1 MTLSTFALVTL
12 LFTLPSTGKHS
23 WTDPS
28 QGPDSVMVECS
39 GGQAIHQLA
48 TVRVYF
54 NPNTGGGWR
63 RVAEMGVA
71 GMEGRPDSITV
82 DSGPG
87 GHYYVTTTNPAGE
100 SCASPVIYVP
110 GSVVTG
116 IEPEVAARPATV
128 RIFDVQGRLV
138 HSVTRSG
145 VYWERTRYH
154 DGSET
159 VRRVV
164 LVK

>member
-1 MTLSTFALVTL
+1 
-12 LFTLPSTGKHS
+12 
-23 WTDPS
+23 
-28 QGPDSVMVECS
+28 MVECS

-54 NPNTGGGWR
+54 NPVTGGGWR

-116 IEPEVAARPATV
+116 IEPEVAARPATI

-138 HSVTRSG
+138 HRVTRSG
-145 VYWERTRYH
+145 VYFEKRETA
-154 DGSET
+154 DGVVS

-164 LVK
+164 LVR